1 LLESSTEIL
10 IVWFVDVGDRGD
22 FGDYGD
28 SSMAQ
33 WLNPD
38 GELGA
43 RALAS

>member
-1 LLESSTEIL
+1 
-10 IVWFVDVGDRGD
+10 VWFVDVGDRGD

-33 WLNPD
+33 WLNPA
-38 GELGA
+38 GELRA